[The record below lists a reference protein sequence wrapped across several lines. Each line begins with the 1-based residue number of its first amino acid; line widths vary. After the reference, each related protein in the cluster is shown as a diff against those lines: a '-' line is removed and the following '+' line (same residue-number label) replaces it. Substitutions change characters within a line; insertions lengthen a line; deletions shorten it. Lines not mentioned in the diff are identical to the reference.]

1 MFAVIFCARP
11 VMGQGIVINFDEN
24 GNGSVQFAGA
34 VSVLPSLGNIVDP
47 FDPGSG
53 IKPLA
58 YNLSAALGVTPV
70 TPGDVDVVEPPVAIG
85 QHSDLLRWTFS
96 TANQALLLVYSDL
109 PESGELNPP
118 LADVGIPL
126 ARQPN
131 NIILPETGPETG
143 PNGLFGYVPAP
154 GNPGFIPAPPGPA
167 TYNFLSDPQIPEP
180 ASFAIFGLAAGV
192 ILLRRR
198 RRR

>member
-1 MFAVIFCARP
+1 MRARNFTTAHLLLALTFAVILSARS
-11 VMGQGIVINFDEN
+11 VLGQGLVVNFDEN

-58 YNLSAALGVTPV
+58 YNLSAALGAVPI
-70 TPGDVDVVEPPVAIG
+70 TPGDVDVIEPPAAIG
-85 QHSDLLRWTFS
+85 QHSDLLRWVFS
-96 TANQALLLVYSDL
+96 TNNQALLLVYSEL
-109 PESGELNPP
+109 EAGELNPP

-126 ARQPN
+126 LRQGN

-143 PNGLFGYVPAP
+143 PNG
-154 GNPGFIPAPPGPA
+154 
-167 TYNFLSDPQIPEP
+167 
-180 ASFAIFGLAAGV
+180 
-192 ILLRRR
+192 
-198 RRR
+198 